1 MIQIDLDNNVVKAE
15 EKILETLKMPQK
27 EFRNLKEKLMRATAC
42 IKQRPHQDIESVDLA
57 FQNIFMDPEDDEV

>member
-1 MIQIDLDNNVVKAE
+1 
-15 EKILETLKMPQK
+15 MPQK

-42 IKQRPHQDIESVDLA
+42 IKQRPHPDIESVDLA

>member
-42 IKQRPHQDIESVDLA
+42 IKQRPHPDIESVYLA

>member
-42 IKQRPHQDIESVDLA
+42 IKQRPHPDIESVDLA
-57 FQNIFMDPEDDEV
+57 